1 MTIYLIIYLCYV
13 FFSFSPFPSL
23 IISVSRNSDDK
34 VQIDQSEYE
43 NYNNNDDEEAV
54 SFVSGMLFDVIM
66 F

>member
-1 MTIYLIIYLCYV
+1 MFF
-13 FFSFSPFPSL
+13 FFSSFPSL